1 VSTWATVFL
10 GIIAVATLV
19 TAILQVVLL
28 VAAAQLVRRIGKF
41 VDVIEGVIEQ
51 DVRPIIASVSNI
63 ARDASRVAS
72 LAVAQVERAD
82 EMLSG
87 AVHRIEELLATVQ
100 ALISKTLRDGNALM
114 MGIRAVMAAIRAFQG
129 RRRRRGEDDEAL
141 FI

>member
-10 GIIAVATLV
+10 GIIAMATLV

-28 VAAAQLVRRIGKF
+28 VAGWQLVRRITTF
-41 VDVIEGVIEQ
+41 VEEIER
-51 DVRPIIASVSNI
+51 DVRPILGHVNSI

-72 LAVAQVERAD
+72 LAAAQVERAD
-82 EMLSG
+82 QLLST
-87 AVHRIEELLATVQ
+87 AVVRIEDLLANLSSVVV
-100 ALISKTLRDGNALM
+100 KTMREGNALM
-114 MGIRAVMAAIRAFQG
+114 MGIRAVMAAVQALRG

>member
-10 GIIAVATLV
+10 GIIAMATLV

-28 VAAAQLVRRIGKF
+28 VAAAQLVRRVGKF
-41 VDVIEGVIEQ
+41 VDIIEE

-72 LAVAQVERAD
+72 LAAAQVERAD
-82 EMLSG
+82 QALSNT
-87 AVHRIEELLATVQ
+87 VHRVEELLAHVQ
-100 ALISKTLRDGNALM
+100 TLVATTLRDGNALM

>member
-10 GIIAVATLV
+10 GIIAMATLV

-28 VAAAQLVRRIGKF
+28 VAAAQLVRRVGRF
-41 VDVIEGVIEQ
+41 VDIIEQ
-51 DVRPIIASVSNI
+51 DVRPIIASVSSI

-72 LAVAQVERAD
+72 LAAAQVERAD
-82 EMLSG
+82 QVLSN
-87 AVHRIEELLATVQ
+87 AVHRVEELLAHVQ
-100 ALISKTLRDGNALM
+100 GVITSTLREGNALM
-114 MGIRAVMAAIRAFQG
+114 IGIRAVMAAIRAFQG